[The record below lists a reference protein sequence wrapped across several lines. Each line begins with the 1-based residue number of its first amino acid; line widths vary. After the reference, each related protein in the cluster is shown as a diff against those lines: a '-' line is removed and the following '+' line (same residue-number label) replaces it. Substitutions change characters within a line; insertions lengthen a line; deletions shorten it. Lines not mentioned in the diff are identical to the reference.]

1 MQQFPLPDYRIKLGF
16 TILAGMLLFACIA
29 PLLSEHTYQATQLS
43 MKNLPPG
50 RSFWLGTDELGRDL
64 LVRTAWGARISLLI
78 GFTATFLD
86 LLIGVFFGALAGW
99 IGGKTGD
106 WMMRVADILYAIP
119 YLLVVILLTVVMGQG
134 IGSIIIALVITGWI
148 NMARMARGQVLHL
161 KQMDYVRAATA
172 LGASRYRL
180 IVYHVLPNAIGPI
193 MVTTTLTIPSAIFT
207 EAFLSFLGLGIPA
220 PLASLGTMIHDGLP
234 ALRYYPWRLFVP
246 AICLSIT
253 LLSFQLLGEGLK
265 DLVDRRGR

>member
-1 MQQFPLPDYRIKLGF
+1 MQQDYRIKLGLF
-16 TILAGMLLFACIA
+16 LLAGMLVFAWIT
-29 PLLSEHTYQATQLS
+29 PLLSDHTYQATQLS
-43 MKNLPPG
+43 LKNLSP
-50 RSFWLGTDELGRDL
+50 SSMFWLGTDELGRDL

-86 LLIGVFFGALAGW
+86 LIIGVFVGALAGW
-99 IGGKTGD
+99 IGGKTGE
-106 WMMRVADILYAIP
+106 WMMRAVDILYAIP

-134 IGSIIIALVITGWI
+134 IGSLIIALAITGWI

-180 IVYHVLPNAIGPI
+180 IVRHILPNAMGPI

-246 AICLSIT
+246 AICLSVT

-265 DLVDRRGR
+265 DLVDRRDR